1 MFSVPQHRS
10 FRLRAGGVE
19 CGAGGLH
26 VDGFALLARDRGA
39 PSIWRALPQQ
49 EIERALTL
57 AYGMEVDASVK
68 LRGIEVVAASLSSG
82 ELARAQIAA
91 LFLHLPDPALFKSK
105 ATNPVDKALWLLEL
119 GLLAKEWNEESHP
132 RTGTPPNRGWFAS
145 QPGGSDDWAGAQD
158 KTKTGSGE
166 EPKSRT
172 GDTEESQG
180 NSEQQVA
187 VLTRNFRYACR
198 VLSLDIDAASEIL
211 HQLKHAAGLGGA
223 DNCTFETETGDVYF
237 NGEHIGN
244 LVE

>member
-132 RTGTPPNRGWFAS
+132 RTGTPPNPGWFAS
-145 QPGGSDDWAGAQD
+145 QPGAV
-158 KTKTGSGE
+158 TTGLARKIRRKPEVAKNRNLARGTRRSH
-166 EPKSRT
+166 KAIQSNKLRF
-172 GDTEESQG
+172 SQ
-180 NSEQQVA
+180 
-187 VLTRNFRYACR
+187 
-198 VLSLDIDAASEIL
+198 EIL
-211 HQLKHAAGLGGA
+211 
-223 DNCTFETETGDVYF
+223 DMP
-237 NGEHIGN
+237 
-244 LVE
+244 VEFSVWISTPQVKFFINSSTLPG